1 MCHTEKMKVVKTMV
15 PGLLLSTLP
24 LCSASPWTAT
34 PPPFSQHVGLY
45 VLMGDVV
52 VERLDVRGMCN
63 IGKLQNL
70 NSKNPSPPCR
80 FHSVRARSCSLT
92 RETITDCY
100 HPNRGGTCDPHG
112 NTVTCNTGGA
122 AGGACRQSNR
132 ETFLCARRNLQ
143 FPAGTHR
150 PSLAGAS

>member
-70 NSKNPSPPCR
+70 NSKNPSPPC
-80 FHSVRARSCSLT
+80 S
-92 RETITDCY
+92 
-100 HPNRGGTCDPHG
+100 
-112 NTVTCNTGGA
+112 A
-122 AGGACRQSNR
+122 ASW
-132 ETFLCARRNLQ
+132 ARRRMTHDAPDHLLSDHHTGARCPISYSESLNVNSTTCG
-143 FPAGTHR
+143 AGPRVLNAVIGWCIFTDTV
-150 PSLAGAS
+150 G